1 MLRQPAANPLVPAM
15 GTDGPI
21 ATQPT
26 AQDTGVK
33 RVAVVTNAKAGAMLD
48 RPDDGPSLAEL
59 FSAAGLRADFIR
71 TDTGNLP
78 ERMQAALA
86 LGPDAV
92 VVAGGDG
99 TVACAAQIMA
109 GTDIPLGI
117 LPFGTMNLLA
127 KDLGLPIGD
136 TEAALRLL
144 TAWNRRSIDVGE
156 VNGHVFLCASMLGLP
171 ARLGRYREQTR
182 GSRLQLW
189 TRMARASLRG
199 VLHVVPFHAE
209 VDLGGRRVRLHATA
223 ATITVNPVAESSG
236 SRFAR
241 VCLDGGTLVLYVV
254 SGRGAARLIG
264 FVLRVFTGRW
274 RGHSTLR
281 EWSTPAL
288 TINRRGR
295 ATRVMN
301 DGELLLLE
309 PPLRYQCRPRAL
321 TVLAPP

>member
-1 MLRQPAANPLVPAM
+1 M
-15 GTDGPI
+15 
-21 ATQPT
+21 
-26 AQDTGVK
+26 K
-33 RVAVVTNAKAGAMLD
+33 RVAVVTNAKAGAMVD
-48 RPDDGPSLAEL
+48 TPADGPSLPEL
-59 FSAAGLRADFIR
+59 FNAAGLRADFIR
-71 TDTGNLP
+71 VDSGSLP

-99 TVACAAQIMA
+99 TVACATQIMA

-136 TEAALRLL
+136 TETAVRLL
-144 TAWNRRSIDVGE
+144 AAWSPRSIDVGE

-182 GSRLQLW
+182 GSPLRLW
-189 TRMARASLRG
+189 TRMARVSLRG
-199 VLHVVPFHAE
+199 LLHIVPFRAE
-209 VDLGGRRVRLHATA
+209 VDLGGERVRLRAAA

-241 VCLDGGTLVLYVV
+241 TCLDGGTLVLYVV
-254 SGRGAARLIG
+254 SGDGVARLIG
-264 FVLRVFTGRW
+264 FMLRVFTGQW
-274 RGHSTLR
+274 RGHSAMR
-281 EWSTPAL
+281 EWATPAL
-288 TINRRGR
+288 IINRRGR

-309 PPLRYQCRPRAL
+309 PPLRYRCRPRAL